1 MATLLYNHTI
11 KLLLERR
18 HAQNSQSH
26 YLMLGNITSKQQQ
39 KLKGFIADINNQL
52 NGIFSTFDFMN
63 IVLHLGCK
71 LINIFSSHISIHNTN
86 CSFNKNKVTHCKKL
100 NKIILKLLS
109 DLRIVVIILDMSIK
123 NSIISHIH
131 SFNNLLKEIL
141 HYAVN
146 IILTEAKLF
155 IIRCSINQIV

>member
-1 MATLLYNHTI
+1 
-11 KLLLERR
+11 
-18 HAQNSQSH
+18 
-26 YLMLGNITSKQQQ
+26 MLGNMTSKQQK
-39 KLKGFIADINNQL
+39 KLKGFIANINNQL
-52 NGIFSTFDFMN
+52 NGIFSTFDSLN
-63 IVLHLGCK
+63 IVLYLGCR
-71 LINIFSSHISIHNTN
+71 LINIFSSHISIYNTN
-86 CSFNKNKVTHCKKL
+86 CSFNKNKATHYKKL

-146 IILTEAKLF
+146 IILTKAKLF
-155 IIRCSINQIV
+155 IIRCSINQVV